1 MTNQMKLGYKK
12 IEEIASGQ
20 LPFVTSNIQLTF
32 GFITSP
38 AYWFMRDVAEWG
50 AKCDAGEIDE
60 AQTISLA
67 AHLIKYVNTPDGE
80 SYELG
85 DEESIKAFID
95 STSLD
100 FLVTIIAGWLFMA
113 GMARA
118 EHKKK
123 QESFSEPLHAN
134 GNKKP
139 KAKDLSNS

>member
-1 MTNQMKLGYKK
+1 MTNQMELGYKK

-50 AKCDAGEIDE
+50 AKCDAIDE
-60 AQTISLA
+60 KETIALA
-67 AHLIKYVNTPDGE
+67 AHLIQYVNTPDGQ

-85 DEESIKAFID
+85 SEDSIKAFVD

-123 QESFSEPLHAN
+123 HANYLEPLPVT
-134 GNKKP
+134 GSKKP
-139 KAKDLSNS
+139 KAKGLSNS